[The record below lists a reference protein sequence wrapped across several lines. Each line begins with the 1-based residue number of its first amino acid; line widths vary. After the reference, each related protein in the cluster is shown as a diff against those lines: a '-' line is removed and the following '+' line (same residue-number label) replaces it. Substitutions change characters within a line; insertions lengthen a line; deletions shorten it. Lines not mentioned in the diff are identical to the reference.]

1 MALLLDTH
9 AVLWW
14 WNDAPYLSTRA
25 REAIAES
32 GDVRVSA
39 ASALE
44 VALKYRLGKLL
55 TIGDPAEHWSRLMTD
70 NGFVSVP
77 IDEQVAIAA
86 GLLTHLH
93 GDPFDRVIAAQG
105 LADDL
110 LIVTCDAAMAGFGC
124 RTLW

>member
-9 AVLWW
+9 AALWW
-14 WNDAPYLSTRA
+14 WNDAPDLSRRA
-25 REAIAES
+25 RDAIAAAD
-32 GDVRVSA
+32 DVRVST

-55 TIGDPAEHWSRLMTD
+55 TIGDPVEYWGRLMSD
-70 NGFVSVP
+70 NGFASIP
-77 IDEQVAIAA
+77 INEHVAIAA
-86 GLLTHLH
+86 GMLPQPH
-93 GDPFDRVIAAQG
+93 GDPFDRIIAAQG

-110 LIVTCDAAMAGFGC
+110 LVVTCDAAMAGFGC